1 MNLSKN
7 IFSFAL
13 LAVTSITFYQCAKEQ
28 QNEEQTKPVFST
40 KVGAVISSETARR
53 WLGYTYTTGAKLENH
68 LLTPQNIT
76 AILQAKG
83 SLGVALHHTQDDNG
97 AYHLLAITIVSG
109 NALWDSPLIIDTHSG
124 QTVNSLTAK
133 TWADNYIQASAPGSI
148 RYHFFGLHVFEDIQ
162 KIETYKRV
170 EIQPALNDGG
180 KPQLLLMVMGGDSGT
195 QLLQTMDESISCP
208 PYCPANQ

>member
-7 IFSFAL
+7 ILSIAM
-13 LAVTSITFYQCAKEQ
+13 LAITSITFYQCAKKQ

-53 WLGYTYTTGAKLENH
+53 WLSYTYTTGAKLENH

-124 QTVNSLTAK
+124 EVINSLTAK
-133 TWADNYIQASAPGSI
+133 AWADNYIKANAPGSI

-162 KIETYKRV
+162 KTESYKRV

-195 QLLQTMDESISCP
+195 QLLQTMDESSPCP
-208 PYCPANQ
+208 PVCPDLN

>member
-7 IFSFAL
+7 ILSIAL
-13 LAVTSITFYQCAKEQ
+13 LAVTSITFYQCAKKQ

-40 KVGAVISSETARR
+40 KVGAVISSETANR
-53 WLGYTYTTGAKLENH
+53 WLSHTSNTGARLENY

-76 AILQAKG
+76 AVLQAKG
-83 SLGVALHHTQDDNG
+83 SLGVALHHTQDENG

-124 QTVNSLTAK
+124 EVVNSFTAK
-133 TWADNYIQASAPGSI
+133 TWADNYIQANAPGSI

-162 KIETYKRV
+162 KTESYKRV

-180 KPQLLLMVMGGDSGT
+180 KPQLLLMVMGGDSGS
-195 QLLQTMDESISCP
+195 QLLEVVDASAPCP
-208 PYCPANQ
+208 PYCPNNQ